1 MLVESQIAG
10 AVFALTAAVFWGGAD
25 FSGGV
30 GAKGAHPALVVTLS
44 QGAGFFCL
52 LVFVLAIGES
62 MPSRNS
68 VLWGAASGV
77 GAGLGNL
84 CFYRALAIGKMGINA
99 PIAAVVTSA
108 LAVLYSALF
117 EGAPT
122 ALQFG
127 GFTLAAVAIW
137 LMTFS
142 SGETKGLAL
151 AIGGG
156 LGFSLYLTCSKLAT
170 AESVYWPLV
179 VARIT
184 AVAIFVPILLSKSS
198 RRSPGNW
205 SYMIAAGVLDAIAN
219 ALFVY
224 STKHGRLDVATILSA
239 FYPAGTVLLARII
252 LKEQVTRWQ
261 ATGIV
266 GALVAIPMIASH

>member
-10 AVFALTAAVFWGGAD
+10 AAFALGAAVFWGGAD

-30 GAKGAHPALVVTLS
+30 GAKGAHPALVVAVS
-44 QGAGFFCL
+44 QGAGFLCL
-52 LVFVLAIGES
+52 LAFVLVIGES
-62 MPSRNS
+62 LPSHS
-68 VLWGAASGV
+68 AVVWGAASGV

-99 PIAAVVTSA
+99 PVAAVVTSA
-108 LAVLYSALF
+108 LAVLYSAIL

-122 ALQFG
+122 PLQLG
-127 GFTLAAVAIW
+127 GFAVAAVAIW

-156 LGFSLYLTCSKLAT
+156 LGFSLYLTCSKHAT
-170 AESVYWPLV
+170 VDSVYWPLV

-184 AVAIFVPILLSKSS
+184 AVAIFVPVLISMSA

-205 SYMIAAGVLDAIAN
+205 SYMIAAGMLDAIAN

-224 STKHGRLDVATILSA
+224 SAKHGRLDVATVLSA